1 MSKNKIEFKFK
12 SFQEITEVFSKNF
25 QQILGNKGVYNI
37 EGVELTRRNQLLFIS
52 KTLEYMKKTMKEN
65 ETECALAITGI
76 EHAVGRLARNDNWSN
91 YSDFAD
97 RLDEVV
103 GKAAFDKRNKKTM
116 IKMSAVD
123 ENKCLTEAQKFLQHA
138 IYKNNDLNQGLKDQH
153 LYTSSDCKTF
163 NTTMVWTMVCQ
174 LLSEAKI
181 QVQNESER
189 EKKKRLELE
198 NDTKQPSMLSLSY
211 WKVKKEPQ
219 PIVIKSSVDQFV
231 EDQNED
237 SYSDE
242 HQNLNMSHEEN
253 SEHPG
258 KFTQSNSFNQ
268 VILMALY

>member
-25 QQILGNKGVYNI
+25 QQILGNKGAYNI
-37 EGVELTRRNQLLFIS
+37 EGVELTRRNQLLFIA
-52 KTLEYMKKTMKEN
+52 KTLEYMTKTMKGN

-76 EHAVGRLARNDNWSN
+76 EHAVGRLARSNNWSN

-103 GKAAFDKRNKKTM
+103 GKAAFDKHNKKTT

-138 IYKNNDLNQGLKDQH
+138 IYKHNDLNQGLKDQH

-163 NTTMVWTMVCQ
+163 NTTMVWKMVCK

-189 EKKKRLELE
+189 EQQRRLELE
-198 NDTKQPSMLSLSY
+198 NDTKQPSILSLSY
-211 WKVKKEPQ
+211 WKGKKEPK
-219 PIVIKSSVDQFV
+219 PIIIMPSVDQFID
-231 EDQNED
+231 DQNED
-237 SYSDE
+237 FYSEE
-242 HQNLNMSHEEN
+242 HPNLNLSHEET
-253 SEHPG
+253 SEHSG
-258 KFTQSNSFNQ
+258 NFTQSNSFN
-268 VILMALY
+268 